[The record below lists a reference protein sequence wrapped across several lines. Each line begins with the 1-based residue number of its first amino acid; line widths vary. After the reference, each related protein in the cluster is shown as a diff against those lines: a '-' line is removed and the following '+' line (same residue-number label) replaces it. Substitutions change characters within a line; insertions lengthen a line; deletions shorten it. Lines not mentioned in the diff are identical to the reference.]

1 MKKFKFT
8 LLLTLFFFSSFSQDT
23 VRIIHQNYTTVF
35 SKSKKY
41 PVLVEW
47 WITKDEVGCRT
58 PLKRKDTFKPDPK
71 LPLETDLSSDYLKS
85 GFDRGHMC
93 PAADNLCKT
102 EDIMNESFYF
112 SNMSAQYHSLNAGD
126 WKSLETLTR
135 ESILKN
141 DSIHIWC
148 GNVGEIKKIG
158 KVSVPKYCWKV
169 IYFVSEKLF
178 MSFLF
183 ENDGSKSD
191 GLKNNE
197 VDLDVIKE
205 VTGFDFRKN

>member
-1 MKKFKFT
+1 M
-8 LLLTLFFFSSFSQDT
+8 
-23 VRIIHQNYTTVF
+23 
-35 SKSKKY
+35 
-41 PVLVEW
+41 VEW
-47 WITKDEVGCRT
+47 WETKAKVGCPT
-58 PLKRKDTFKPDPK
+58 PLPRKDNFKPDPK

-102 EDIMNESFYF
+102 QQVMEESFYF

-126 WKSLETLTR
+126 WKSLEMLTR

-141 DSIHIWC
+141 DSIHVWC

-158 KVSVPKYCWKV
+158 RVSVPKYCWKV
-169 IYFVSEKLF
+169 ILFVSEKLF

-183 ENDGSKSD
+183 ENDGSKPD

-197 VDLDVIKE
+197 VDLDVIKV
-205 VTGFDFRKN
+205 VTGFDFRIY

>member
-71 LPLETDLSSDYLKS
+71 LPY
-85 GFDRGHMC
+85 
-93 PAADNLCKT
+93 
-102 EDIMNESFYF
+102 
-112 SNMSAQYHSLNAGD
+112 SLNAGD